1 MVQYGMPNIKTI
13 KAATIDTAKLLK
25 IDDTLGSIAVGKIAD
40 LVAVNGDPI
49 KDISVMES
57 INFVMKEGKVI
68 THD

>member
-25 IDDTLGSIAVGKIAD
+25 IDDTLGSISVGKIAD

-57 INFVMKEGKVI
+57 INFVMKEGEVI

>member
-1 MVQYGMPNIKTI
+1 MYSTLRKIK
-13 KAATIDTAKLLK
+13 KNEHK
-25 IDDTLGSIAVGKIAD
+25 SIAVGKIAD

-57 INFVMKEGKVI
+57 INFVMKEGEVI